1 MITRDMKVTFA
12 TVFTI
17 GLFVSSA
24 IAEKPKAIDVAVRLR
39 STMMSEK
46 NTGR

>member
-17 GLFVSSA
+17 GLFVSA